1 MAQQIVKI
9 AQRVKEDIQKYSV
22 ILLSPLNVD
31 DVSLELVRRII
42 PPSLYWLVCVMIM
55 SDDIAV
61 DDLYQPSS
69 CVKAEDAGRVLSIA
83 QDIIHCASNSRVKF
97 PKTISLAMTVR
108 HLTGS
113 KQLVVLLNRIDHSS
127 SYMSCKM
134 FIQVW

>member
-1 MAQQIVKI
+1 MMAQQIVKI
-9 AQRVKEDIQKYSV
+9 AQRVKEDIQKYRV

-113 KQLVVLLNRIDHSS
+113 KQLVVLLNCIATVRHI
-127 SYMSCKM
+127 
-134 FIQVW
+134 